1 MDVPVSKA
9 PNRSAARADPDRGVT
24 PKQRDGDANEADVRH
39 LHVEHPEPELPAEDV
54 DAAGEACEAAGD
66 RHREDEVARDADA
79 PVTRRLGIEPDGPHL
94 VSECRPVEDEVE
106 GDEGSDCDEDA
117 DV

>member
-1 MDVPVSKA
+1 MKPMFD
-9 PNRSAARADPDRGVT
+9 N
-24 PKQRDGDANEADVRH
+24 

-79 PVTRRLGIEPDGPHL
+79 PVNALPRD
-94 VSECRPVEDEVE
+94 
-106 GDEGSDCDEDA
+106 
-117 DV
+117 